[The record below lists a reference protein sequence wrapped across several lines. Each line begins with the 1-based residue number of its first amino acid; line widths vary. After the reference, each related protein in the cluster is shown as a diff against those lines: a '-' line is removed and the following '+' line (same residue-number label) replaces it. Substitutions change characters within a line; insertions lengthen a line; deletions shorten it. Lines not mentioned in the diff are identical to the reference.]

1 MENTAV
7 LTAPFLLNNN
17 SGVSGFNRGLID
29 RKKPNFSPD
38 NFSLTAE
45 GGKNLFRYLKSFNL
59 SGESDLLV
67 LPPNA
72 HYYYDKDD
80 LKNIRTI
87 INLRKLNY
95 IKDLDQFFQTLIQIL
110 PDNVNFVGCFSDR
123 KSGRRKGFLTGLSYR
138 VTNFLDSRTN
148 HYLDRKEVTLL
159 LTKWGFNI
167 IDMTESNGLTY
178 YYSQKA
184 NHHAEVRA

>member
-1 MENTAV
+1 
-7 LTAPFLLNNN
+7 
-17 SGVSGFNRGLID
+17 VSGFTRELID

-38 NFSLTAE
+38 NFGLTAE

-72 HYYYDKDD
+72 HYYYDRDD
-80 LKNIRTI
+80 LKKVRTI

-95 IKDLDQFFQTLIQIL
+95 IKDLDQFFNTLIQIL
-110 PDNVNFVGCFSDR
+110 PANVNFVGCFSDS
-123 KSGRRKGFLTGLSYR
+123 KSGNRKGFLTGLSYR

-159 LTKWGFNI
+159 LTKWGFNV
-167 IDMTESNGLTY
+167 IDMTETNGLTY

>member
-1 MENTAV
+1 LENTAV
-7 LTAPFLLNNN
+7 LNSPFLLNGN
-17 SGVSGFNRGLID
+17 SVVSDFALELKER
-29 RKKPNFSPD
+29 RKPNFSPD

-59 SGESDLLV
+59 SGESDLLI

-80 LKNIRTI
+80 LKNVRTI

-95 IKDLDQFFQTLIQIL
+95 IKDLDLFFKTLIQIL
-110 PDNVNFVGCFSDR
+110 PANVNFVGCYSDR
-123 KSGRRKGFLTGLSYR
+123 KSGSRKGFLTGLSYR

-148 HYLDRKEVTLL
+148 HFLDKKEVTHL

-178 YYSQKA
+178 FYSQKA
-184 NHHAEVRA
+184 NHHIEVRA

>member
-7 LTAPFLLNNN
+7 LSSPFLLNGT
-17 SGVSGFNRGLID
+17 SAGTDFMRELKD
-29 RKKPNFSPD
+29 RRKPNFSPD

-59 SGESDLLV
+59 SGESDLLI

-95 IKDLDQFFQTLIQIL
+95 IKDLDQFFKTLIQIL
-110 PDNVNFVGCFSDR
+110 PVNVNFVGCYSDR
-123 KSGRRKGFLTGLSYR
+123 KSASRKGFLTGLSYR

-148 HYLDRKEVTLL
+148 HFLDKKEVSHL

-178 YYSQKA
+178 FYSQKA
-184 NHHAEVRA
+184 NHHVEVRA